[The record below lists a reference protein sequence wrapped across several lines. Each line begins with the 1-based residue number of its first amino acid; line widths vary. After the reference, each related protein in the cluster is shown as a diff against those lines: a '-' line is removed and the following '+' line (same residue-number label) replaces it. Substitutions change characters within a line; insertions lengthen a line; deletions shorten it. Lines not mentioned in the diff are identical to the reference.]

1 VEKDN
6 QTSADRM
13 GEMRTFTAEPKTG
26 TMTGNN
32 YESPRCERYALW
44 WEGTLCASVQQSVNT
59 GAFDPIIETPHD
71 GDWVD

>member
-1 VEKDN
+1 
-6 QTSADRM
+6 
-13 GEMRTFTAEPKTG
+13 
-26 TMTGNN
+26 MTGNY